1 MTQADQKRR
10 VVVTGVGMV
19 APTALVSTSSGNPL
33 PKVKVVLATFPC
45 STAPST
51 PAKIAGEV
59 EILNPVITW
68 IPEAKRMDR
77 YCQLA
82 MAAAK
87 LCYEDSGLKE
97 GDVDPERFGVFVGS
111 AAGGITTIENQVKE
125 VTEKG
130 YRRTSPFLVPM
141 MICNISAG
149 RIAIRYNAK
158 GPNEAVVTAC
168 STGAQCIGDAY
179 RTIKYGDA
187 DACFAGGSEAPLSP
201 ISVSGFAACRALSTR
216 NDDPQH
222 ASRPFDKGRDGFVMS
237 EGACIVMLE
246 ELETAK
252 KRGARIYGEIIGYGS
267 SNDAHDIVQ
276 PPEDGKGAALAIKNA
291 LKNAGLNPE
300 DIDYINAHGTSTPLG
315 DVAETNAI
323 KTIFGDHAKGGKLLV
338 SSTKSMTGHLLGAA
352 GSAEVAISMLAL
364 RDQLIPP
371 TTNIEELDER
381 CDLDYVPN
389 EARKVSG
396 ATVAMSNS
404 FGFGGHNSSI
414 VMRKW
419 ENN

>member
-19 APTALVSTSSGNPL
+19 APNGIGIDKFWESITKGESGIGYISLFDSTEH
-33 PKVKVVLATFPC
+33 TC
-45 STAPST
+45 
-51 PAKIAGEV
+51 KIAGEV
-59 EILNPVITW
+59 KDFEPGDYMD
-68 IPEAKRMDR
+68 PKEAKRMDR

-252 KRGARIYGEIIGYGS
+252 KRGAKIYGEIIGYGS

-300 DIDYINAHGTSTPLG
+300 DIDYINAHGT
-315 DVAETNAI
+315 
-323 KTIFGDHAKGGKLLV
+323 
-338 SSTKSMTGHLLGAA
+338 
-352 GSAEVAISMLAL
+352 
-364 RDQLIPP
+364 
-371 TTNIEELDER
+371 
-381 CDLDYVPN
+381 
-389 EARKVSG
+389 
-396 ATVAMSNS
+396 
-404 FGFGGHNSSI
+404 
-414 VMRKW
+414 
-419 ENN
+419 